1 MLRRRRLLI
10 VVMYLASLSSLNVN
24 AQTDIGTL
32 HLFTD
37 SSRMKI
43 SPIVCNFLERY
54 LYQASKSKRGYDFY
68 QRMADDK
75 VLLRDGSFD
84 NIPKLSS
91 NVLFEINRFEDKGYE
106 VSWKDLRGKILLS
119 LQFPIKSELLLGMPK
134 AEIEKTMKGQLQS
147 YSDTTSLWTPDS
159 VLSPVE
165 GGYLCSTVSDY
176 YYVKSLNT
184 ETYYR
189 KSHDENLEPVYS
201 SEQKAYSS
209 ANLFHGLIK
218 VTSKYKIH
226 IDQNLYG
233 FKKDSYVIPLNQ
245 WLNYCLV
252 NKLKIYFGIEE
263 ERADGMKA
271 LIIAKDNDLGF
282 CHMMTVILP
291 VNFVDKHDTVLR
303 AVLNA
308 YIPLDNVKDLYQEH
322 SKKQN
327 KK

>member
-1 MLRRRRLLI
+1 MTRRRKLLI
-10 VVMYLASLSSLNVN
+10 VVMYLVSLSVN
-24 AQTDIGTL
+24 AQTDSGSL
-32 HLFTD
+32 HLFAD
-37 SSRMKI
+37 SAKMEI

-54 LYQASKSKRGYDFY
+54 LYQASKSQRGYDFY

-75 VLLRDGSFD
+75 VVLRDGSFD

-147 YSDTTSLWTPDS
+147 YPDTTCLWTADS
-159 VLSPVE
+159 VLSSVE
-165 GGYLCSTVSDY
+165 GEILRSTVSEY

-184 ETYYR
+184 ETYY
-189 KSHDENLEPVYS
+189 KSSPRYRRRRTGTA
-201 SEQKAYSS
+201 EQKAYSS

-218 VTSKYKIH
+218 ETDKYKIH

-233 FKKDSYVIPLNQ
+233 FKEESYIIPLNQ
-245 WLNYCLV
+245 WLNYCLI

-263 ERADGMKA
+263 ERTDGLKA

-291 VNFVDKHDTVLR
+291 ENFVDKHDTILK

-308 YIPLDNVKDLYQEH
+308 YIPLDNVKDLYQEY